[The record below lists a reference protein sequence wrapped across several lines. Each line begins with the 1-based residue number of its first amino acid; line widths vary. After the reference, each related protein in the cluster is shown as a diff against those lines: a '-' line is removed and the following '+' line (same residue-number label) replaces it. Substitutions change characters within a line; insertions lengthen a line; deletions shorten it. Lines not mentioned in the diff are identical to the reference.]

1 LSRHSEY
8 KGRNSSA
15 TRIPSVRAR
24 KKANVGKQIRMNMS
38 LDPGNQTDTMKNMKN
53 SKNNHKIL
61 NSSEDE
67 MPDESGP
74 YGILNI
80 VKEKPIIDIKK
91 SIARYCV

>member
-1 LSRHSEY
+1 
-8 KGRNSSA
+8 
-15 TRIPSVRAR
+15 
-24 KKANVGKQIRMNMS
+24 VGKQIRMNMS
-38 LDPGNQTDTMKNMKN
+38 LDPGNQTDPMKNMKN